1 MTLPMPVLIGGS
13 PSTGSSLLV
22 NLLNRNSRLFA
33 GPETYLFIH
42 PRLFE
47 DWERWKG
54 YLLRPAKL
62 WGLKS
67 PGWFLMNGALLLQ
80 GEFGWQRAELARL
93 VGESG
98 SLPEFAERFFARPLR
113 RTGASIWVEK
123 SPANAQTLARFPQT
137 FPDGKVIHCTRNPL
151 DVVASLH
158 ARGLSPWYAAG
169 AYVFHTAFALKA
181 EPLPQYRLVKYEDLV
196 REPEKTL
203 QEVCRFLG
211 APYEPRMLEP
221 DTDREVRMPGWKHS
235 ETGPVAATS
244 VGRFLELPLPE
255 QEILLA
261 ALNAFRL
268 EPAFVQ
274 KHALPFDNA
283 KALALHL
290 GYDWQDFNP
299 RRHLPTLRTQRR
311 LDWLLRTL
319 KAYPTGGWG
328 YPARLSPYPL
338 TRSNK
343 VYT

>member
-1 MTLPMPVLIGGS
+1 MIPPMPVLIGGS

-42 PRLFE
+42 PKLFH
-47 DWERWKG
+47 DWERNKG

-62 WGLKS
+62 WGLKA

-80 GEFGWQRAELARL
+80 AEFGWERAELEEL
-93 VGESG
+93 VRASN
-98 SLPEFAERFFARPLR
+98 SLPEFAERFFARPLQR
-113 RTGASIWVEK
+113 SGASIWVEK
-123 SPANAQTLARFPQT
+123 SPANAQTLALFPEH
-137 FPDGKVIHCTRNPL
+137 FPSGKVIHCTRHPL
-151 DVVASLH
+151 DVVASLQ

-181 EPLPQYRLVKYEDLV
+181 ERLPQYHLVKYEALV
-196 REPEKTL
+196 SEPESTL
-203 QEVCRFLG
+203 RAVCRFLG
-211 APYEPRMLEP
+211 VPYEARMLEP
-221 DTDREVRMPGWKHS
+221 DTEREVRMPGWKHS

-244 VGRFLELPLPE
+244 VGRFRELPLDQ

-268 EPAFVQ
+268 KPAFVE

-283 KALALHL
+283 RAIASHF
-290 GYDWQDFNP
+290 GYEWLEFNP
-299 RRHLPTLRTQRR
+299 RNHLPALRTQCR
-311 LDWLLRTL
+311 LDWLHRTL

-328 YPARLSPYPL
+328 YPARLSPTPQ

-343 VYT
+343 V